1 MNTTTLTVGDSAPDF
16 SGIAVGAEF
25 ADGKPFQLSNYF
37 DEQIVLY
44 FYPQDHT
51 PGCTAQACKLRD
63 AWAEFGNRASLF
75 GISTDSLES
84 HRSFIELNSLPF
96 PLISD
101 TQKSIVRAY
110 GVWMEEPEGGK
121 GDQFR
126 AERTT
131 FVIAPEGKSRPFCGR
146 WTPTRTIACCLRR
159 SIPERGLLV
168 AGFGCLDSDRN
179 LSGGWVLS
187 AYAEQFRIG
196 QPL

>member
-63 AWAEFGNRASLF
+63 AWEEFGNRASLF

-84 HRSFIELNSLPF
+84 HLLPGKERSPSASLNRF
-96 PLISD
+96 C
-101 TQKSIVRAY
+101 R
-110 GVWMEEPEGGK
+110 M
-121 GDQFR
+121 
-126 AERTT
+126 T
-131 FVIAPEGKSRPFCGR
+131 FGSECNKC
-146 WTPTRTIACCLRR
+146 W
-159 SIPERGLLV
+159 
-168 AGFGCLDSDRN
+168 
-179 LSGGWVLS
+179 
-187 AYAEQFRIG
+187 
-196 QPL
+196 